1 MEKNVKN
8 QSGGYLG
15 FWAIVA
21 LGVGGMVGGGI
32 FAVLGLAVQLAHGGT
47 PIAFGLAGIVALL
60 TTYSYSKLSV
70 AYPSEGGTVEFINQ
84 AFKPGFFTGGMNVLL
99 WLSYVVMLSLYSYAF
114 GSYGSTFFPE
124 AIQPVMKHVC
134 ISGVIVLFTLL
145 NVVGSRA
152 VGRAEKWIVGIKI
165 IILLFFSAAGIWTIK
180 VANFMPASWV
190 SPIPLIAGGMI
201 IFVAYEGFEL
211 IANTANQVQHRKK
224 TIPRAY
230 FTAVIFV
237 LILYIVIA
245 MITVGN
251 ISNLAEVAKYR
262 DYILAE
268 VAKPFLGQFGFV
280 LITIAALLATAS
292 AVNATLYG
300 ASRVSYIIAKDSGL
314 QNVLE
319 KQVWHKQNIE
329 GLFITTAITLL
340 VSNFFNLSSISTMGS
355 AGFLLIFGFVN
366 ISNVML
372 AKSTQSK
379 KFISMIGAI
388 VCFIALF
395 ALVWQTAKTN
405 PKNIWVLVIMLG
417 LSFIIE
423 GIYKSITG
431 KDFKRI
437 LDPNLKENQ
446 AQNLE

>member
-1 MEKNVKN
+1 MENKAKNSN
-8 QSGGYLG
+8 GSYLG

-21 LGVGGMVGGGI
+21 IGVGGMVGGGI

-47 PIAFGLAGIVALL
+47 PVAFGLAGLVALV

-70 AYPSEGGTVEFINQ
+70 TYPSEGGTVEFINQ

-99 WLSYVVMLSLYSYAF
+99 WISYVVMLSLYSYAF
-114 GSYGSTFFPE
+114 GSYASTFFPE
-124 AIQPVMKHVC
+124 AIQTLMKHVC
-134 ISGVIVLFTLL
+134 ISGVIVIFMFL
-145 NVVGSRA
+145 NVIGSKA
-152 VGRAEKWIVGIKI
+152 VGRAETWIVGIKI
-165 IILLFFSAAGIWTIK
+165 VILLFFTVMGFSTIK
-180 VANFMPASWV
+180 AANFMPSQWV
-190 SPIPLIAGGMI
+190 STIPLIAGGMI

-211 IANTANQVQHRKK
+211 IANTANQVKHRAK

-237 LILYIVIA
+237 IILYIVIG

-251 ISNLAEVAKYR
+251 ITNLAEVAKYR

-300 ASRVSYIIAKDSGL
+300 SSRVSYIIAKDGEL
-314 QNVLE
+314 PNVLE
-319 KQVWHKQNIE
+319 KKVWGKQNME
-329 GLFITTAITLL
+329 GLFITAGVTLL
-340 VSNFFNLSSISTMGS
+340 VANFFDLSSISTMGS
-355 AGFLLIFGFVN
+355 AGFLLIFAFVN

-372 AKSTQSK
+372 AKSTNSK
-379 KFISMIGAI
+379 KFISLIGAI

-395 ALVWQTAKTN
+395 ALVWQTAITM
-405 PKNIWVLVIMLG
+405 PSNIWVLVIMLG
-417 LSFIIE
+417 LSFLIE
-423 GIYKSITG
+423 FVYKSITG
-431 KDFKRI
+431 KSIKTV

-446 AQNLE
+446 TKNLD